1 MNIDDSQRP
10 GMMNNIGNSKMGH
23 MKYPEKSAN
32 YSPSASYNYSP
43 GAGYN
48 GVQHPRRRTDRFK
61 REVMNQSDRTVK
73 QNDIIIRLLKEIRDR
88 LPPPPFQEPRGPS
101 PDTAMPQ
108 GQEPVDSQPQEPL
121 DSQPVDESLDQGSG
135 QPEMPESPETE
146 DMQQ

>member
-10 GMMNNIGNSKMGH
+10 GMMNNIGNRKMGPIKYPE
-23 MKYPEKSAN
+23 KYPEKSAN

-48 GVQHPRRRTDRFK
+48 GIQHPRRRTDRFK
-61 REVMNQSDRTVK
+61 RESLNQNDRVVK

-88 LPPPPFQEPRGPS
+88 LPPPPFQEQRSPS
-101 PDTAMPQ
+101 PDAAVSPAV
-108 GQEPVDSQPQEPL
+108 QEPVDAQPME
-121 DSQPVDESLDQGSG
+121 DSMDQSSDQPDI
-135 QPEMPESPETE
+135 PESSETE